1 MFKTDTDAINY
12 IEKQIVKRSF
22 DDYLKILK
30 KYQIKIDG
38 LFYIHVTGTNG
49 KGSTINYLSNLIQ
62 ASNHK
67 VGTFTSP
74 YMISY
79 HDRICINGVAISSTE
94 LLRIVN
100 EYEHIIVNEKLSK
113 FEIDVLIMLV
123 YFHEQQ
129 VDYAIIEVGI
139 GGKTD
144 KTNVIDAN
152 IALITNIGY
161 DHMPSLGT
169 TLLEVTEHK
178 AGIIKKGCTVITTEH
193 NKECLK
199 VIEKT
204 SVKQN
209 AKLIQLEQ
217 CENNETSINYKNWT
231 IDLGD
236 VALYQKNNAIL
247 ALAAFSEL
255 SIELDAEVVQSVMK
269 DLLWPGRFEKIIGY
283 DKTIYIDGAHN
294 IDGIKALLKSI
305 SSLEGKTIIIF
316 SALKDKDY
324 NEMIKLLNNKYDV
337 YVTVFKD
344 ERQIDVQDLSNY
356 DNVFDSFD
364 LAFNQ
369 ASMNGDNIVITGSLH
384 FISSVRK
391 KLLIA

>member
-178 AGIIKKGCTVITTEH
+178 AGIIKKGCTVITTER